1 MSVKGI
7 LTEQFPTAEAIGAAT
22 AEALAQV
29 SSDIAVIDTNV
40 DNLTT
45 AVQTVDSIVDT
56 INTNVNTAN
65 TNINAVKT
73 NTAVNNT
80 ASSTGSLSQKLSYL
94 INKVEAL
101 ESSSSSSS
109 SVVKSVQRGV
119 ISFSKATATATISAV
134 DVNKAIV
141 VHGGSSY
148 NDNYNYVDANISGL
162 WDARLTLTNSTTVTA
177 TVGYYRSG
185 YTGPTT
191 WQVIEFY

>member
-80 ASSTGSLSQKLSYL
+80 ASSTGSLSQKLSYIMDQL
-94 INKVEAL
+94 EAL
-101 ESSSSSSS
+101 QSSSSSSS
-109 SVVKSVQRGV
+109 SVVKSVQRGSL
-119 ISFSKATATATISAV
+119 SFSKATATATISAV

-141 VHGGSSY
+141 VHGGSSWGTGY
-148 NDNYNYVDANISGL
+148 DAGNSGY

-177 TVGYYRSG
+177 TVGYYNSG

>member
-29 SSDIAVIDTNV
+29 SSDIAVIDINV

-45 AVQTVDSIVDT
+45 AVQTVDNIVDT

-65 TNINAVKT
+65 TNINTVKT
-73 NTAVNNT
+73 NTGVNNT

-119 ISFSKATATATISAV
+119 ISFSSTTATATINAV
-134 DVNKAIV
+134 NVNKAIV
-141 VHGGSSY
+141 VFGGSSWY
-148 NDNYNYVDANISGL
+148 AYGGTAGNSGY

-177 TVGYYRSG
+177 TVGYYSSG
-185 YTGPTT
+185 YTGPTA

>member
-80 ASSTGSLSQKLSYL
+80 ASSTGSLSQKLSYIMDQL
-94 INKVEAL
+94 EAL
-101 ESSSSSSS
+101 QSSSSSSS
-109 SVVKSVQRGV
+109 SVVKSVQRGSL
-119 ISFSKATATATISAV
+119 SFSKATATATISAV

-148 NDNYNYVDANISGL
+148 SGSGTSTATYSGY
-162 WDARLTLTNSTTVTA
+162 WDTRLTLTNSTTVTA
-177 TVGYYRSG
+177 TVGYYNSG

>member
-7 LTEQFPTAEAIGAAT
+7 LTEQFPTAETIGAAT

-29 SSDIAVIDTNV
+29 SNDIAVIDTNV

-45 AVQTVDSIVDT
+45 AVQTVDNIVDT
-56 INTNVNTAN
+56 INSNVNTAN
-65 TNINAVKT
+65 TNINTVKT
-73 NTAVNNT
+73 NTGVNNT

-101 ESSSSSSS
+101 ESSSSSSR

-119 ISFSKATATATISAV
+119 ISFSDEITTATINAV
-134 DVNKAIV
+134 NVNKAIV
-141 VHGGSSY
+141 VFGGSSWGGSG
-148 NDNYNYVDANISGL
+148 NGNYSGY
-162 WDARLTLTNSTTVTA
+162 WDARLMLTNSTTVTA
-177 TVGYYRSG
+177 TVGYYASF
-185 YTGPTT
+185 YTGPTA

>member
-29 SSDIAVIDTNV
+29 SSDITVIDTNV

-45 AVQTVDSIVDT
+45 AVQTVDNIVDT

-65 TNINAVKT
+65 TNINTVKT
-73 NTAVNNT
+73 NTGVNNT

-119 ISFSKATATATISAV
+119 ISFSRATATATINAV
-134 DVNKAIV
+134 NVNKAIV
-141 VHGGSSY
+141 VFGGSSY
-148 NDNYNYVDANISGL
+148 RGNYGGSDPYDSGY

-177 TVGYYRSG
+177 TVGYYNSAW
-185 YTGPTT
+185 TGPTA

>member
-29 SSDIAVIDTNV
+29 SSDIAVI
-40 DNLTT
+40 
-45 AVQTVDSIVDT
+45 
-56 INTNVNTAN
+56 NTNVNTAN
-65 TNINAVKT
+65 TNINTVKT
-73 NTAVNNT
+73 NTGVNNT

-119 ISFSKATATATISAV
+119 ISFSRATATATINAV

-141 VHGGSSY
+141 VCGGSSY
-148 NDNYNYVDANISGL
+148 GVTNGSNYYDAGYSGY

-177 TVGYYRSG
+177 TVAYYSSG
-185 YTGPTT
+185 YTGPTA